1 MDRHIIQ
8 QGESIISLSKR
19 YGIPADKI
27 WDKPENRSLRERGRT
42 PAILYPGDEVVIPEK
57 ESKEINAATEQR
69 HRFRC
74 EGRTRW
80 LRVNFRRR
88 GEGRAHEPYV
98 AVVDG
103 RDFRGNLDGEGKLEI
118 RVPSDA
124 REAVV
129 FIGREGQEER
139 YTLKVGHVD
148 PLTETRGVQHRLKNL
163 GFSCG
168 EENHEIGPRT
178 RAALRNF
185 QEKHSLQ
192 VTGEIDEATRNRL
205 REIYGS

>member
-1 MDRHIIQ
+1 MARHIIQ

-19 YGIPADKI
+19 HGIPVDKI
-27 WDKPENRSLRERGRT
+27 WDYPENRPLRERGRT
-42 PAILYPGDEVVIPEK
+42 PAILYPGDEVTIPEK
-57 ESKEINAATEQR
+57 ESKEIDAATEQR

-88 GEGRAHEPYV
+88 GEGRANEPYL

-118 RVPSDA
+118 RVPGDA
-124 REAVV
+124 REAIV
-129 FIGREGQEER
+129 FLGQEGQQER
-139 YTLKVGHVD
+139 YTLKIGHVD
-148 PLTETRGVQHRLKNL
+148 PLTETRGVQQRLKNL

-168 EENHEIGPRT
+168 DENNEVGPRT
-178 RAALRNF
+178 RAALRSF
-185 QEKHSLQ
+185 QEKHGLQ
-192 VTGEIDEATRNRL
+192 ATGEIDEATQNRL